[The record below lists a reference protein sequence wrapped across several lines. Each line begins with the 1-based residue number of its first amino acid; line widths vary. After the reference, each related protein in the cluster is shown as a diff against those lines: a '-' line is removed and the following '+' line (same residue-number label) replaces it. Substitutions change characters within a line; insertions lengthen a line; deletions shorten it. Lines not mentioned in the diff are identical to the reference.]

1 MKNMQPMDISELI
14 TQPEKIK
21 DISIGLD
28 EPAEKLEKDI
38 QAKSLTNEVKFTTSN
53 KFCSSTVKNYL
64 PILMWMSIV
73 HIDKHAVDKDL
84 LNEIV
89 PNQVKSDNEIIFTNN
104 W

>member
-1 MKNMQPMDISELI
+1 
-14 TQPEKIK
+14 
-21 DISIGLD
+21 
-28 EPAEKLEKDI
+28 
-38 QAKSLTNEVKFTTSN
+38 
-53 KFCSSTVKNYL
+53 
-64 PILMWMSIV
+64 MSIV